1 MTATPSTTTTDAA
14 HRKLIFASSLGTVFE
29 WYDFYLYGALAAII
43 AQQFFSGLS
52 EGSAFIF
59 ALLAFAAG
67 FLVRPFGAVFFG
79 RLGDIVGRKY
89 TFLIT
94 LLLMG
99 GSTCI
104 VGMLPNYEAVGML
117 APVFLI
123 GLRLLQGFALGGE
136 YGGAATYVAEHAPP
150 GKRGQHTAWIQT
162 TATAGLFLALM
173 VITGTRTLLG
183 EEAFAQWGW
192 RVPFLLSFVLLVVSM
207 WIRLAMTESP
217 VFEKLKAE
225 GKTSRAPLTESFG
238 QWSNLKLVLLALFG
252 LTAGQAVV
260 WYTGHFYALFFLTE
274 TLKVNATDANML
286 VATALLLGAPFF
298 VLFGHLSDRIGRKPV
313 MLTGCLLAVLT
324 YFPAF
329 NGLTQAANPALHEAH
344 KNNRVMLLAD
354 PTSCSFQFNP
364 IEMARSNTGCD
375 LARQVL
381 TAASVNHTT
390 QAGPAGSAATIRLGT
405 MELVSP
411 DLSRLPAAEA
421 EQQAA
426 QFRKDVRAALDRMGY
441 PTQADPA
448 QINRLAVVAILTYLV
463 LLVTLVYGPV
473 AAALVE
479 MFPARIRYTSV
490 SLPYHIGN
498 GWFGGLLPA
507 IAFAVVAQGGNIY
520 SGLWYP
526 ILVAGMTFAVGLLL
540 LRETKGTDLGS

>member
-1 MTATPSTTTTDAA
+1 MTATPSTTTDAA

-354 PTSCSFQFNP
+354 PASCPFQFNP

-381 TAASVNHTT
+381 TGAAVNHTT
-390 QAGPAGSAATIRLGT
+390 EAGPAGSAATIRLGT
-405 MELVSP
+405 TELVSP

-426 QFRKDVRAALDRMGY
+426 QFRQDVRAALDRMGY

-540 LRETKGTDLGS
+540 LRETKGADLGS

>member
-1 MTATPSTTTTDAA
+1 MTATPSTTTDAA

-354 PTSCSFQFNP
+354 PASCSFQFNP

-381 TAASVNHTT
+381 TAAAVNHTT
-390 QAGPAGSAATIRLGT
+390 EAGPAGSAATIRLGT
-405 MELVSP
+405 TELVSP
-411 DLSRLPAAEA
+411 DLSRMPAAEA

-540 LRETKGTDLGS
+540 LRETKGADLGS

>member
-1 MTATPSTTTTDAA
+1 MTAKPSTTTDAA

-99 GSTCI
+99 GSTCV

-344 KNNRVMLLAD
+344 KNNRVTLVAD
-354 PTSCSFQFNP
+354 PASCSFQFNP

-381 TAASVNHTT
+381 TAAAVNHTT
-390 QAGPAGSAATIRLGT
+390 EAGPAGSTATIRLGT
-405 MELVSP
+405 IELVSP

-421 EQQAA
+421 AQQAA
-426 QFRKDVRAALDRMGY
+426 QFRQDVRAALDRMGY

-540 LRETKGTDLGS
+540 LRETKGTDLAS

>member
-1 MTATPSTTTTDAA
+1 MTANPSTTTDAA

-274 TLKVNATDANML
+274 TLKVSATDANML

-344 KNNRVMLLAD
+344 KNNRVTLVAD
-354 PTSCSFQFNP
+354 PASCSFQFNP

-381 TAASVNHTT
+381 TAGAVNHTT

-405 MELVSP
+405 TELVSP

-421 EQQAA
+421 GQQAA
-426 QFRKDVRAALDRMGY
+426 QFRQDVRAALDRMGY

>member
-1 MTATPSTTTTDAA
+1 MTAKPSTTTDAA

-99 GSTCI
+99 GSTCV

-192 RVPFLLSFVLLVVSM
+192 RAPFLLSFVLLVVSM

-298 VLFGHLSDRIGRKPV
+298 VLFGHFSDRIGRKPV

-344 KNNRVMLLAD
+344 KNNRVMLLVD
-354 PTSCSFQFNP
+354 PASCSFQFNP
-364 IEMARSNTGCD
+364 IEMARTNTGCD

-381 TAASVNHTT
+381 TAAAVNHTT
-390 QAGPAGSAATIRLGT
+390 EAGPAGSAATIRLGT
-405 MELVSP
+405 TELVSP

-426 QFRKDVRAALDRMGY
+426 QFRQDVRAALDRMGY

-540 LRETKGTDLGS
+540 LRETKGADLGS